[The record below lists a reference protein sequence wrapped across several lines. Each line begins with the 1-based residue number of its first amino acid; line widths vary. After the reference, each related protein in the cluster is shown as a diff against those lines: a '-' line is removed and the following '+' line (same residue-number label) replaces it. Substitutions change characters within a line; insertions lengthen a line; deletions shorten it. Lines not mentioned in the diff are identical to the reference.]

1 MKTVILA
8 TDFSDNSKNAIRY
21 AINLLGKEGIHYLLI
36 NTYQEISVGTSVAVS
51 MLDLLRDESIK
62 GVAKVRE
69 ELIEEFGE
77 SLDIESRTYYGNM
90 AKTINNLADERQVDY
105 AVVGTRGASGLDV
118 FIMGSNTLEAVT
130 SIKVPLL
137 VIPIHT
143 QYQPTKKIALAAD
156 YQHLDD
162 LTLLNSMTF
171 IANRQDAGIEIIH
184 VQNDDHTGTIED
196 ATEGLDI
203 HNVVLDFDHKYST
216 VQNENVIAGIDSFVK
231 DNDIQMLTMITR
243 KRAFFERLFHKSVTK
258 GIAKLADIPLLVL
271 HQN

>member
-21 AINLLGKEGIHYLLI
+21 AINLLGKENIHYLLI

-51 MLDLLRDESIK
+51 MLDLLKDESIK
-62 GVAKVRE
+62 GVAQVRE
-69 ELIEEFGE
+69 DLIEEFGE

-90 AKTINNLADERQVDY
+90 AKTINNLAEERSIDY

-130 SIKVPLL
+130 SIQVPLL
-137 VIPIHT
+137 VVPIKT
-143 QYQPTKKIALAAD
+143 QFEPANHIALAAD
-156 YQHLDD
+156 YKHLNDID
-162 LTLLNSMTF
+162 LLSSMTF
-171 IANRQDAGIEIIH
+171 IAERQHAEIDIIH
-184 VQNDDHTGTIED
+184 VQNDNHSATIED

-203 HNVVLDFDHKYST
+203 HNAVVDFKHRYLT
-216 VQNENVIAGIDSFVK
+216 IQNEDVISGIDTYVK
-231 DNDIQMLTMITR
+231 NNNVQLLTMITR
-243 KRAFFERLFHKSVTK
+243 KRTFFERLFHKSVTK
-258 GIAKLADIPLLVL
+258 SIAKLADVPLLVL